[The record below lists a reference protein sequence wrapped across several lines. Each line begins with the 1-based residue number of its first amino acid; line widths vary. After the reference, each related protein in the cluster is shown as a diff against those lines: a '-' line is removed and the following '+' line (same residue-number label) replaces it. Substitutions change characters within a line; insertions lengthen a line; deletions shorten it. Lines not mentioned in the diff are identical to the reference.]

1 MGRKFKVSKIREI
14 VSNHPE
20 DEEITLQDL
29 IRNLIDLQV
38 PLGKLEVHNYK
49 DSVVDAMKL
58 VIQHEKLVAQLKY
71 RIKNEI
77 RPEVLAYHSR
87 KPKVKREMH
96 PNSLAN
102 MNTKKSK

>member
-1 MGRKFKVSKIREI
+1 MSRNIKISKIREV

-20 DEEITLQDL
+20 DEEVCLQDL
-29 IRNLIDLQV
+29 INNLIKLQI

-58 VIQHEKLVAQLKY
+58 IISQEKLIAKLKY

-87 KPKVKREMH
+87 KPRVKKPMH

-102 MNTKKSK
+102 MNKKKE